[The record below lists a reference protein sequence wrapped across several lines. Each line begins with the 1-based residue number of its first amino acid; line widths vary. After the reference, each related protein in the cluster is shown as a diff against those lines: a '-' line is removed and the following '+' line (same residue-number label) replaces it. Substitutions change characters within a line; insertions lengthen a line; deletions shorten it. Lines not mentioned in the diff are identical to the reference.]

1 MAGFEIGMDIQKKNL
16 MDAKSSENMKL
27 AVEIIDAVR
36 EILEYDK
43 KQKYPLFLKIR
54 DSFLFQIVKKA
65 INTRGNDS
73 FLIGIAG
80 ESASGKTT
88 FVQNAIKALIGNK
101 DDLYTVVCCDDY
113 YKDTSKELKEA
124 GSYEA
129 LFATGF
135 SFDTP
140 LAFDLDLMVEHL
152 LSLKRGEGFK
162 TPVYDF
168 VTCERTWGEIKKPA
182 KIILNEGLYVL
193 NEGIRDIMDVK
204 VYIYTPFDVIKDR
217 WFKRAISRGKT
228 GEAAQMQFKD
238 VNTTAQTYIRPA
250 LQISDVILNG
260 LTDASYITDLTY
272 KMYEKIRSILK

>member
-1 MAGFEIGMDIQKKNL
+1 MEVMEKNL
-16 MDAKSSENMKL
+16 TDEIKKENIKL
-27 AVEIIDAVR
+27 TVEIIDVVKSV
-36 EILEYDK
+36 LEYDK
-43 KQKYPLFLKIR
+43 KQKHPLFLKIR
-54 DSFLFQIVKKA
+54 DSFLYQIIKRATNQKKEDA
-65 INTRGNDS
+65 

-88 FVQNAIKALIGNK
+88 FVRNAMKAMVNEQNSG
-101 DDLYTVVCCDDY
+101 LYTVVCCDDY

-129 LFATGF
+129 LFASGF

-140 LAFDLDLMVEHL
+140 FAVDLELMHKHL
-152 LSLKRGEGFK
+152 KMLKNGENFV

-168 VTCERTWGEIKKPA
+168 ITCERKWGELKKPA

-193 NEGIRDIMDVK
+193 NEGLRDIMDVK
-204 VYIYTPFDVIKDR
+204 VYIYTPYDVIKDR

-238 VNTTAQTYIRPA
+238 VNTTAQTYIRPV

-260 LTDASYITDLTY
+260 LSEEEYITELTAI
-272 KMYEKIRSILK
+272 MYEKIKKVINTNN

>member
-73 FLIGIAG
+73 FLLGIAG

>member
-1 MAGFEIGMDIQKKNL
+1 MDTEIYKKNL
-16 MDAKSSENMKL
+16 MDAKNNENMKF

-36 EILEYDK
+36 DILLYDK
-43 KQKYPLFLKIR
+43 QQKHPLFLKIR
-54 DSFLFQIVKKA
+54 ESFLFQIVRKA
-65 INTRGNDS
+65 LNLKNGDS
-73 FLIGIAG
+73 ILIGIAG

-88 FVQNAIKALIGNK
+88 FVQNAIKAMVGCK

-113 YKDTSKELKEA
+113 YKDTSKELEKA

-140 LAFDLDLMVEHL
+140 LAIDLDLMVEHL
-152 LSLKRGEGFK
+152 KILKHGGEFQS
-162 TPVYDF
+162 PVYDF
-168 VTCERTWGEIKKPA
+168 VTCERKWGEIKKPA

-204 VYIYTPFDVIKDR
+204 VYIYTPFDIIKDR

-238 VNTTAQTYIRPA
+238 VNLTAQTYIRPA

-260 LTDASYITDLTY
+260 LSEASYITDLTC
-272 KMYEKIRSILK
+272 KIYEKIKQITN

>member
-1 MAGFEIGMDIQKKNL
+1 MENLEI
-16 MDAKSSENMKL
+16 SENKNKENL
-27 AVEIIDAVR
+27 RLTAEIIEAVKD
-36 EILEYDK
+36 ILEYDK
-43 KQKYPLFLKIR
+43 QQKYPLFLKIR
-54 DSFLFQIVKKA
+54 DSFLYQIIKRATTQKRED
-65 INTRGNDS
+65 T

-88 FVQNAIKALIGNK
+88 FVQNAIKAIISEKNK
-101 DDLYTVVCCDDY
+101 GLYTVVCCDDY
-113 YKDTSKELKEA
+113 YKDTSKELIEA

-140 LAFDLDLMVEHL
+140 LAVDLDLMHEHL
-152 LSLKRGEGFK
+152 KLLKNGQGFES
-162 TPVYDF
+162 PVYDF
-168 VTCERTWGEIKKPA
+168 VTCERKKGEFKKPA

-193 NEGIRDIMDVK
+193 NEGLRDIMDVK
-204 VYIYTPFDVIKDR
+204 VYIYTPFEVIKDR

-238 VNTTAQTYIRPA
+238 VNTTAQTYIRPV

-260 LTDASYITDLTY
+260 LSDASYITDLTSM
-272 KMYEKIRSILK
+272 MYEKIRKIMK

>member
-1 MAGFEIGMDIQKKNL
+1 MDSGIKKRNL
-16 MDAKSSENMKL
+16 MDAKTNENMRF
-27 AVEIIDAVR
+27 AVEVIDALRV
-36 EILEYDK
+36 ILDYDK

-65 INTRGNDS
+65 INQKREDS
-73 FLIGIAG
+73 FLIGITG

-88 FVQNAIKALIGNK
+88 FVQNAIKAMVGDK

-152 LSLKRGEGFK
+152 KTLKNGGEFQ

-168 VTCERTWGEIKKPA
+168 VTCERKWGEIKKPA

-204 VYIYTPFDVIKDR
+204 VYIYTPFDVIKER
-217 WFKRAISRGKT
+217 WFARAISRGKT

-260 LTDASYITDLTY
+260 LSEASYITDLTY
-272 KMYEKIRSILK
+272 MIYEKIKEISK